1 MPQPQLDLD
10 AGFGQM
16 RNNYR
21 QNSFGFGQLLQH
33 SPGLGRRLMGAGQQ
47 VAARYRRKAPKGTE
61 AQNRSASDVRVRR
74 VYPGGNKM
82 DRQTVMVVAKPRNA
96 AGMKA
101 LGETTAYLSGGVK
114 ISPNGKVG

>member
-1 MPQPQLDLD
+1 MVMPQGDYD

-21 QNSFGFGQLLQH
+21 QNSFGFGQLLLFA
-33 SPGLGRRLMGAGQQ
+33 PGVRRRLLASGQQ

-61 AQNRSASDVRVRR
+61 AHSRSANDVKVAIVR
-74 VYPGGNKM
+74 PGGRKG
-82 DRQTVMVVAKPRNA
+82 DRQSVMVTAKPRNA

-101 LGETTAYLSGGVK
+101 LGETTAYLSGGRK
-114 ISPNGKVG
+114 INSKGKVS